1 MIDRRRAGR
10 PRKGRRLRRAWSV
23 SSMAAVR
30 AFDCRVSRSN
40 WVSFYA
46 TATET
51 AVSGRRVAASW
62 RGFCGFLGNK
72 VPPTRIYL
80 PVESQKQKNR
90 ELSDGFE
97 RLLAIERVRDVPGP
111 FSSGTTPAPSKGRG
125 PMMSLWSSFQ
135 GEPRCQGRI
144 ADYSANTLPGHPLR
158 L

>member
-1 MIDRRRAGR
+1 MIDRRRPGR
-10 PRKGRRLRRAWSV
+10 PKKGRRLRRASSV
-23 SSMAAVR
+23 YSMAPVR

-40 WVSFYA
+40 CVSFYA
-46 TATET
+46 AATET
-51 AVSGRRVAASW
+51 AVSGRRVPASW

-72 VPPTRIYL
+72 VPPTGIYL
-80 PVESQKQKNR
+80 PVECQRQKSR

-97 RLLAIERVRDVPGP
+97 RLLGIERARDAPGP
-111 FSSGTTPAPSKGRG
+111 FSSGATPAPSKGRG

-135 GEPRCQGRI
+135 SEPRCQGRI